1 MKKIRKPEISEGRKI
16 TGFLVVAGIGG
27 AAMVLAAVVV
37 LLSIYLDYK
46 GAEDTYAHLQEKYVA
61 IKKGEIPADRGMD
74 RAQSQDRSPQELPN
88 QNQSQSQNQNPD
100 WWYEDVSIDFTR
112 LQEENPEI
120 IGWILFDNI
129 EGLSYPILYSG
140 DNEKYLR
147 TDIYG
152 KSTTAG
158 CIFMEGACT
167 PDFED
172 CHTILYGHNMRNS
185 SMFGT
190 LKQFKTKNFYDGHQY
205 FTVYTK
211 DSACRY
217 RVFSF
222 YDVEENDSVYSVSF
236 APNEEFQQFV
246 DKMAEKSYQ
255 NTGITVSK
263 EDKVMTLSTCSVE
276 GIRFVVHALR
286 IDKHPYK

>member
-1 MKKIRKPEISEGRKI
+1 MKKIRKPEISEGRKN
-16 TGFLVVAGIGG
+16 TGFFVVAGIGG
-27 AAMVLAAVVV
+27 AVMVLTAVVI

-46 GAEDTYAHLQEKYVA
+46 GAEDTYAHLQEKYVV
-61 IKKGEIPADRGMD
+61 IKKVEIPADRGAD
-74 RAQSQDRSPQELPN
+74 RTQSQSRSPQEIPN
-88 QNQSQSQNQNPD
+88 QNRNQNPD

-190 LKQFKTKNFYDGHQY
+190 LKQFKTKNFYDDHQY
-205 FTVYTK
+205 FTIYTK
-211 DSACRY
+211 DGACRY